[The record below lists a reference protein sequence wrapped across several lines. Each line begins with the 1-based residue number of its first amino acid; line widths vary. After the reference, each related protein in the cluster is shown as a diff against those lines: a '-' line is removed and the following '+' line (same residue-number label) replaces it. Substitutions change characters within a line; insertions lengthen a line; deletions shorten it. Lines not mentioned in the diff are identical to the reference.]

1 MVTISPLASSANRGD
16 GRMSD
21 PRESPLT
28 IPNLLTLARLP
39 LAVVLYV
46 CMTYEAWW
54 LGLAVFV
61 VAAITDGLD
70 GWLARRW
77 DQTSAFGRSFDPLTD
92 KVLVCGAFIFLIP
105 VPAAGVFP
113 WMVTVVIGRELLI
126 TGLRGYLEQQGLVF
140 GADQLGKL
148 KMVLQCAV
156 LIGLLLAL
164 PLNHTWPWLDAVNQV
179 LLWVML
185 AVTVLSGVQYVVKAM
200 RLLKGPGS
208 DTTP

>member
-1 MVTISPLASSANRGD
+1 
-16 GRMSD
+16 MSD

-164 PLNHTWPWLDAVNQV
+164 PLNHTWSWLDAVNQV